1 MWREMT
7 QSRRQ
12 QNISLLGCLLLE
24 LHYPARRHLN
34 ADKCTFVTILY
45 RALTFCPQASLCD
58 DITGCRTSRDLS
70 APLWL
75 FLHSDLSLGFLQ
87 SWKLQRTEA
96 TRCCWSVWRP
106 SAAKL
111 QQTSRTCCPSEQLDH
126 WATVWLIQSHSGLT
140 MMDRAGEREWQS
152 GPENDRKGWMGK
164 KKYSGERDCIF
175 GSALPW
181 PLAHFIFL
189 LSVLLLNAVPP
200 TAAVVSF
207 FIVWYKMRLN
217 QRVNGFTRLHMFF
230 GAVEF
235 LRKDCGLTFPSQPLS
250 FSSPAQI
257 VGQ

>member
-1 MWREMT
+1 MAFPSLWSESWILAVVKIAENRGDPLLLECLTAVGSQIAADESHMLPVRT
-7 QSRRQ
+7 AWPLSDCLTDSKSQWPDNDGQSRR
-12 QNISLLGCLLLE
+12 E
-24 LHYPARRHLN
+24 R
-34 ADKCTFVTILY
+34 VTV
-45 RALTFCPQASLCD
+45 
-58 DITGCRTSRDLS
+58 RTRERQE
-70 APLWL
+70 
-75 FLHSDLSLGFLQ
+75 G
-87 SWKLQRTEA
+87 
-96 TRCCWSVWRP
+96 
-106 SAAKL
+106 
-111 QQTSRTCCPSEQLDH
+111 
-126 WATVWLIQSHSGLT
+126 
-140 MMDRAGEREWQS
+140 MD
-152 GPENDRKGWMGK
+152 GK
-164 KKYSGERDCIF
+164 KKKNSGERDCIF

-181 PLAHFIFL
+181 PLAHFISL

>member
-1 MWREMT
+1 MWRDMT
-7 QSRRQ
+7 QSRHQ
-12 QNISLLGCLLLE
+12 HNISLFGCLILE

-45 RALTFCPQASLCD
+45 RALTFCPQASLCG
-58 DITGCRTSRDLS
+58 DITSCRTSRDLA

-96 TRCCWSVWRP
+96 TRCCSSVWRP

-164 KKYSGERDCIF
+164 KKKPAVKEIVF
-175 GSALPW
+175 LA
-181 PLAHFIFL
+181 PLFHG
-189 LSVLLLNAVPP
+189 
-200 TAAVVSF
+200 
-207 FIVWYKMRLN
+207 R
-217 QRVNGFTRLHMFF
+217 
-230 GAVEF
+230 
-235 LRKDCGLTFPSQPLS
+235 
-250 FSSPAQI
+250 
-257 VGQ
+257 

>member
-1 MWREMT
+1 MHFRHHFVSSSDFVHRLVCVMTLRE
-7 QSRRQ
+7 R
-12 QNISLLGCLLLE
+12 SLSAFMAFPSLWSDVTATNRFCDRIIIF
-24 LHYPARRHLN
+24 P
-34 ADKCTFVTILY
+34 TILGPIS
-45 RALTFCPQASLCD
+45 RPRVLTISENRGD
-58 DITGCRTSRDLS
+58 
-70 APLWL
+70 PLL
-75 FLHSDLSLGFLQ
+75 F
-87 SWKLQRTEA
+87 
-96 TRCCWSVWRP
+96 SVWRP
-106 SAAKL
+106 SSAKL
-111 QQTSRTCCPSEQLDH
+111 QQTSGTCCPSEQLDH

-140 MMDRAGEREWQS
+140 MMDKAGEREWQS
-152 GPENDRKGWMGK
+152 GPENDKKGWMK
-164 KKYSGERDCIF
+164 KKKNSGERDCIF
-175 GSALPW
+175 GSTLPW

-250 FSSPAQI
+250 FSSRAQI